1 MCKRCSLSY
10 WWPLTPK
17 SFGLILQWTLT
28 PPTHTLTF
36 RSVFLPNY
44 LILLKDESWGFHP
57 HDSFHPGFHPGFT
70 SIITTGSDFAII
82 YFPWQS
88 WRQGEVDVAIIL
100 KILMDRKQLCQWVW
114 TSASLLYFISTWG
127 LFCCIRSFCVMLT
140 CSFRRKKSENSR
152 GGIKLDE
159 LALLLRS
166 SEAKSK
172 TNLTK
177 WSLKWL
183 KLITTSGKVGS
194 HVLSFSSTQLA
205 KIYDQ
210 THHCILPYLL

>member
-1 MCKRCSLSY
+1 
-10 WWPLTPK
+10 
-17 SFGLILQWTLT
+17 
-28 PPTHTLTF
+28 
-36 RSVFLPNY
+36 
-44 LILLKDESWGFHP
+44 
-57 HDSFHPGFHPGFT
+57 
-70 SIITTGSDFAII
+70 
-82 YFPWQS
+82 
-88 WRQGEVDVAIIL
+88 
-100 KILMDRKQLCQWVW
+100 
-114 TSASLLYFISTWG
+114 
-127 LFCCIRSFCVMLT
+127 
-140 CSFRRKKSENSR
+140 
-152 GGIKLDE
+152 
-159 LALLLRS
+159 LRS